1 MAADKTFRKK
11 MKKLIVAMTCMV
23 SVTAFAQTQDSLQKL
38 QLQYNKFVDSVG
50 SHTTLKEFNTF
61 LDETITQKFFR
72 EGTFTELYQYF
83 INTKWANRN
92 VKPPKK

>member
-1 MAADKTFRKK
+1 
-11 MKKLIVAMTCMV
+11 MTCMV
-23 SVTAFAQTQDSLQKL
+23 SITAFGQTQDSLQKI
-38 QLQYNKFVDSVG
+38 QIQYQKFVDSVS
-50 SHTTLKEFNTF
+50 SHTTVKEFSDF
-61 LDETITQKFFR
+61 LDQTVTSKFFR